1 MLRLSCALL
10 SLLVAVGCTRVDP
23 QATAGERHA
32 YTKAGV
38 LRIADVSEPDQFNP
52 LLSTMD
58 LVEGLSSLVYSYLV
72 IADDHGKLIGDLA
85 TEVPTL
91 ANGGISKDGR
101 TVTYHLRKDVLWH
114 DGVRFTSH
122 DVKWTWSAVVNP
134 RNNVFHREGYSEV
147 ASIATPD
154 DLTVVVHLKRRYP
167 PFVTQF
173 FTTLQE
179 GAKSILP
186 MHLLATLPNI
196 NQAPFNAAPIGT
208 GPFKFARWDRGR
220 GITLV
225 ANENYFR
232 GRPKLDRI
240 EFLVIPDDNTIL
252 AQVKSHDVDFVV
264 SPPGSMLEQ
273 FRGLDG
279 VTTDLAP
286 WSGQTI
292 FLLNNARPG
301 LRDVVVRRAIARA
314 IDIDSIVSKITH
326 GVGERA
332 YDIIPPIAL
341 GYVKNPPYLYDPAA
355 ARAMLDAAGWK
366 VGADGVRAKG
376 TERLDFVM
384 SGIAGSANSRAL
396 AVQIQSWLHDVGIG
410 MTIRNYPYNVVFA
423 YDGPIISGKYDFAY
437 YSETLNYDPDSLTY
451 LGCDRFPPKGENS
464 FRYCDPIV
472 DAGERAGLTVDD
484 PKKRAAIY
492 SSVERRVHETIPYIP
507 LYELRRLSVRNS
519 DMKGYRPSPTI
530 APWWNAYEWSI

>member
-1 MLRLSCALL
+1 MLRLCAVVL
-10 SLLVAVGCTRVDP
+10 SLLVAVGCSRIDP
-23 QATAGERHA
+23 RATPGERHP

-38 LRIADVSEPDQFNP
+38 LRIADVSEPDHFNP

-58 LVEGLSSLVYSYLV
+58 LVEGLSSLVFSYLV
-72 IADDHGKLIGDLA
+72 IADDNGKLIGDLA

-101 TVTYHLRKDVLWH
+101 TVTYHLRKDVVWH
-114 DGVRFTSH
+114 DGVRFTSR
-122 DVKWTWSAVVNP
+122 DVKWTWTAVLNG
-134 RNNVFHREGYSEV
+134 RNNVFHREGYTEV
-147 ASIATPD
+147 AAIDAPD
-154 DLTVVVHLKRRYP
+154 DTTLVVHLKRRYP

-179 GAKSILP
+179 GSKPILP
-186 MHLLATLPNI
+186 EHLLGKLPNI
-196 NQAPFNAAPIGT
+196 NEAPFNAAPIGT
-208 GPFKFARWDRGR
+208 GPFKFVRWDRGR

-225 ANENYFR
+225 ANENYFH

-240 EFLVIPDDNTIL
+240 EFVVIPDDNTIL

-264 SPPGSMLEQ
+264 SPPGALVEQ

-279 VTTDLAP
+279 VTTDLAS
-286 WSGQTI
+286 WSGQSI
-292 FLLNNARPG
+292 FLMNNAHPG
-301 LRDVVVRRAIARA
+301 LRDPAVRRAISRA
-314 IDIDSIVSKITH
+314 IDFDSIITKVTH

-332 YDIIPPIAL
+332 YDIIPPIAI
-341 GYVKNPPYLYDPAA
+341 GYVKNPPYTYDPAA
-355 ARAMLDAAGWK
+355 ARAILEKNGWK
-366 VGADGVRAKG
+366 AGADGIRAKG
-376 TERLDFVM
+376 TEKLDFVM

-396 AVQIQSWLHDVGIG
+396 AVQIQGWLHDVGIN
-410 MTIRNYPYNVVFA
+410 MTIKNYPYNVVFA

-437 YSETLNYDPDSLTY
+437 YSETLNYDPDNLTY

-472 DAGERAGLTVDD
+472 DAGERAGLTVDN
-484 PKKRAAIY
+484 PQKRAKIY
-492 SSVERRVHETIPYIP
+492 EPIERRIHDTIPYLP
-507 LYELRRLSVRNS
+507 MYELRRLSVRNS

-530 APWWNAYEWSI
+530 APWWNAWEWSI